1 MAKEKLS
8 TLEENKRYGL
18 VAGGNTTCG
27 FCIILAS
34 RGAVYKNNDW
44 TPHHKCDCGFFVGNK
59 DEQFPGQ
66 EHFYELYKR
75 GRLIVNNGK
84 EKINYK
90 SALWEEWEKQNR
102 DLSGFKDRTIRF
114 ITDDATKF
122 LKREIKRGHKYDA
135 IIMDPP
141 SYGRGPN
148 NELFKFEDRI
158 NELVELSVS
167 LLSDNPSFIIIN
179 TYTTG
184 YSETVI
190 KNVLKENLIKKGF
203 KAEKIVMTILKKL
216 ESTT

>member
-1 MAKEKLS
+1 MNEWAKE
-8 TLEENKRYGL
+8 
-18 VAGGNTTCG
+18 
-27 FCIILAS
+27 
-34 RGAVYKNNDW
+34 
-44 TPHHKCDCGFFVGNK
+44 
-59 DEQFPGQ
+59 
-66 EHFYELYKR
+66 
-75 GRLIVNNGK
+75 
-84 EKINYK
+84 
-90 SALWEEWEKQNR
+90 NR

-158 NELVELSVS
+158 NELVELSVE

-203 KAEKIVMTILKKL
+203 KADKI
-216 ESTT
+216 ESDEIGINE